1 MLYRLIWQRTLASQM
16 ASAEL
21 ELTTYT
27 FMPEGIDHQWTAQG
41 SVITFA

>member
-1 MLYRLIWQRTLASQM
+1 MLYRLIRQRTVASQM

-27 FMPEGIDHQWTAQG
+27 FMPDGVDHQWIAQG
-41 SVITFA
+41 SVITFE